1 MGRDCSK
8 ASGNVYFEA
17 RKAAAEYDDRL
28 YSREKAAELLGVSVS
43 TLADYENGNT
53 KFVPVDKVVLMA
65 DLYHQPELK
74 TGYCKHECPIGAC
87 MPFCTKTSSIAMAAL
102 KVLKGLDDS
111 KIDSLRHRIIDVA
124 ADGQV
129 DASEKPELAEILKNV
144 DEIALAMNEV
154 RLVCEKELGYD
165 EFAQDYSIFIADRF
179 ASVWNK
185 ALGAGAQAQP
195 IIGRLSSFH
204 FETQNPGVANWINS
218 RSAQFVTRC
227 SEQQKEAIRALL
239 ANKVVES
246 HTVDELAR
254 LIRPCVGLTAAQSAA
269 TVKYYDSVLSALK
282 SEHPRMKADTVR
294 KKALTAASRYAEKAH
309 RYRAMTIA
317 QTELATAYNQGA
329 DEGIRQAQAEGLLG
343 PMLKVWRTSGDDAVC
358 DMCAALDGTEIGMDD
373 SFAYAGKLLFPEQRP
388 LPPAH
393 PRCACAVEYIE
404 SPVFRYA

>member
-1 MGRDCSK
+1 M
-8 ASGNVYFEA
+8 
-17 RKAAAEYDDRL
+17 
-28 YSREKAAELLGVSVS
+28 
-43 TLADYENGNT
+43 
-53 KFVPVDKVVLMA
+53 
-65 DLYHQPELK
+65 
-74 TGYCKHECPIGAC
+74 
-87 MPFCTKTSSIAMAAL
+87 
-102 KVLKGLDDS
+102 
-111 KIDSLRHRIIDVA
+111 
-124 ADGQV
+124 
-129 DASEKPELAEILKNV
+129 
-144 DEIALAMNEV
+144 
-154 RLVCEKELGYD
+154 
-165 EFAQDYSIFIADRF
+165 
-179 ASVWNK
+179 
-185 ALGAGAQAQP
+185 
-195 IIGRLSSFH
+195 
-204 FETQNPGVANWINS
+204 ANWINS

-227 SEQQKEAIRALL
+227 SEQQKKAIRALL

-282 SEHPRMKADTVR
+282 SEHPRMKAETAR
-294 KKALTAASRYAEKAH
+294 KKALTAASRYAEKSH

-373 SFAYAGKLLFPEQRP
+373 SFAYAGKLLFPEQRL

>member
-1 MGRDCSK
+1 MLVNVPHPGRVAKARPKNIVLQRLERYLHDEQDEPIELLCSLW
-8 ASGNVYFEA
+8 GDQ
-17 RKAAAEYDDRL
+17 KAALTY
-28 YSREKAAELLGVSVS
+28 REIRDAIVAGDFIE
-43 TLADYENGNT
+43 
-53 KFVPVDKVVLMA
+53 
-65 DLYHQPELK
+65 
-74 TGYCKHECPIGAC
+74 
-87 MPFCTKTSSIAMAAL
+87 AL
-102 KVLKGLDDS
+102 
-111 KIDSLRHRIIDVA
+111 
-124 ADGQV
+124 
-129 DASEKPELAEILKNV
+129 
-144 DEIALAMNEV
+144 
-154 RLVCEKELGYD
+154 YD

-179 ASVWNK
+179 ASVWSK
-185 ALGAGAQAQP
+185 ALSAGAQAQP

-218 RSAQFVTRC
+218 RSAQFVTLC

-282 SEHPRMKADTVR
+282 SEHPRMKADTAR
-294 KKALTAASRYAEKAH
+294 KKALTAASRYAEKSH

-373 SFAYAGKLLFPEQRP
+373 SFAYAGKLLFPEQRL